1 MNATDATGPC
11 RRAGSHLRRGTMYA
25 VVLFAALL
33 ITTIGFSGLAAVR
46 AQTRTRIHSQDL
58 SGARR
63 LAEAG
68 LDWAFLQIAN
78 DAGWRSNLGNGDW
91 ISDFNAGH
99 GTFTVNAVDPLDND
113 VPNGR
118 YDPVDLTV
126 RGEQSGARHMFRTRL
141 EMEPIRSVLDVPF
154 STGGNLA
161 LVGVQASSNGP
172 LFAGANVV
180 ASAAQVRAD
189 VEAVGTVSGASY
201 HGAQVN
207 SAANR
212 AFPAS
217 ANVFTYYLANGT
229 PININDIPTAR
240 NDSILRNGDFESSTS
255 HWRAPDGATLNTV
268 SSGGAKDSFAEN
280 GSLGNE
286 AGVTGGPYLVVSNRK
301 DYKDGPLQDIST
313 GLKSSGVGAY
323 VLSGFVRGTKAATP
337 INLSAEL
344 IVDPDSGSAQ
354 AQVVQLV
361 LNGGTS
367 WVAFSVPLNLNW
379 TGQLDAASIQFIT
392 PSKDSQDFHLDD
404 VELRLSCATCP
415 RTIEGVLLSPARNP
429 YGTRVTNASGIYIID
444 CQMQPLIVRNA
455 RIVGTLVIKNPGAGS
470 AVTASMNWEAA
481 VENLPILL
489 TDGNLTISTST
500 ALLQEKTTKSNFNPT
515 GTPYRYIG
523 GVEDSDAVDAYP
535 SLLSGLV
542 YTSAGLTLSNH
553 PCFRGCVAAAGGVV
567 MTSSF
572 VDFTYDDR
580 YALMPPPGFD
590 DLRPRPMV
598 VPGSFVQVVD
608 P

>member
-1 MNATDATGPC
+1 MNASDATGPC
-11 RRAGSHLRRGTMYA
+11 RRAGSHMRRGTMYA

-99 GTFTVNAVDPLDND
+99 GTFTVNAVDPLDGN
-113 VPNGR
+113 VASGR

-161 LVGVQASSNGP
+161 LVGVQVSSNGP

-180 ASAAQVRAD
+180 ASSAQVRAD
-189 VEAVGTVSGASY
+189 VEAVGTVSGTTF

-212 AFPAS
+212 AFPAL

-229 PININDIPTAR
+229 AINITDIPTAS
-240 NDSILRNGDFESSTS
+240 NESILKNGDFESSTS
-255 HWRAPDGATLNTV
+255 NWNAPNGASLSTA
-268 SSGGAKDSFAEN
+268 SSGGAKDPFD
-280 GSLGNE
+280 
-286 AGVTGGPYLVVSNRK
+286 AGAGGGGIGGAYLVISSRN
-301 DYKDGPLQDIST
+301 DYKDGPLQDFSS
-313 GLKSSGVGAY
+313 GLKNSGVGTY
-323 VLSGFVRGTKAATP
+323 SLSGFVRGTKPAVPLA
-337 INLSAEL
+337 LSVEV
-344 IVDPDSGSAQ
+344 IVEPKSGSTIKQ
-354 AQVVQLV
+354 TVQLTT
-361 LNGGTS
+361 NAGTS
-367 WVAFSVPLNLNW
+367 WVAFSAPIIVNW
-379 TGQLDAASIQFIT
+379 TGELKKATIQFIT
-392 PSKDSQDFHLDD
+392 PPKDGQDFHLDD
-404 VELRLSCATCP
+404 IEFRLNCASCP
-415 RTIEGVLLSPARNP
+415 RTIEGVLLSPAQNP
-429 YGTRVTNASGIYIID
+429 YGARTTNASGIYVID
-444 CQMQPLIVRNA
+444 CQLQPLVIRNS
-455 RIVGTLVIKNPGAGS
+455 RIVGTLLLKNPGAGS
-470 AVTASMNWEAA
+470 AVTGSVNWEAA
-481 VENLPILL
+481 VENLPVLL

-500 ALLQEKTTKSNFNPT
+500 AVLQEKTTKSNFNPT
-515 GTPYRYIG
+515 GTPYRYVG
-523 GVEDSDAVDAYP
+523 GVADADAVDTYP
-535 SLLSGLV
+535 SLMSGLI
-542 YTSAGLTLSNH
+542 YSSAGLTFSNH
-553 PCFRGCVAAAGGVV
+553 PCIRGCVAAAGGVV
-567 MTSSF
+567 ISGSF
-572 VDFTYDDR
+572 LDLTFDDR
-580 YALMPPPGFD
+580 YAQMPPPGFD
-590 DLRPRPMV
+590 DLRPMPMV